1 MIRRVRDLCWEHRV
15 SEPVFEMADLEVVAI
30 FKWLNARAAHQVG
43 TKSALSW
50 HQVSLRLYKKTTAE
64 LMQMTGRSNRTKF
77 RNQVLKP
84 VMEAGWLEMT
94 IPDKPRGSKQQ
105 YRLTAKG
112 REQQASLRQAD

>member
-1 MIRRVRDLCWEHRV
+1 MLGQR
-15 SEPVFEMADLEVVAI
+15 
-30 FKWLNARAAHQVG
+30 
-43 TKSALSW
+43 TKLALSW